1 MTMTTTSIAST
12 LNALIETCKDGRDGF
27 RSAAENV
34 RNTDFKL
41 LFSDLSMQR
50 QYFAGELKRLARN
63 LGEKVETRGSFSAAL
78 HRGWMN
84 LKAAITSGADN
95 AILAECEHGE
105 DAAVAEY
112 CHALEHD
119 DLPISVRSVLQQ
131 QAMGVKAAHDRVHDL
146 WNRAN

>member
-1 MTMTTTSIAST
+1 MTTTTSIAST
-12 LNALIETCKDGRDGF
+12 LNTLIEICKDGQDGF

-41 LFSDLSMQR
+41 LFSDLAMQR
-50 QYFAGELKRLARN
+50 QYFAGELKRLVRN
-63 LGEKVETRGSFSAAL
+63 LGEKAETKGSLSAAF
-78 HRGWMN
+78 HRGYMN
-84 LKAAITSGADN
+84 LKVAITTGADS

-112 CHALEHD
+112 CHALEHN
-119 DLPISVRSVLQQ
+119 DLPIGVRSVLQQ

-146 WNRAN
+146 RSQTN